1 MITTLH
7 LININDDDDYHHH
20 YHNRSSAGAVQG
32 NTKQDTSSD
41 SK

>member
-1 MITTLH
+1 MIIMITTLH

-32 NTKQDTSSD
+32 NTK
-41 SK
+41 

>member
-7 LININDDDDYHHH
+7 LININNDDDYHHH

-32 NTKQDTSSD
+32 NTK
-41 SK
+41 

>member
-20 YHNRSSAGAVQG
+20 YHIRSSAGAVQG
-32 NTKQDTSSD
+32 NTK
-41 SK
+41 

>member
-32 NTKQDTSSD
+32 NTK
-41 SK
+41 